1 MISADGHEKLIT
13 HVFVQGDRYLDS
25 DAVFGVKNSLIR
37 EYTQEPP
44 GTAPDANC
52 ATTSDLRASDDGD
65 SGSTNWPVPNTGH
78 SYLLCASRRL
88 R

>member
-25 DAVFGVKNSLIR
+25 DTVFGVKNSLIR

-44 GTAPDANC
+44 DTAPDG
-52 ATTSDLRASDDGD
+52 TKITSAWRKLRYNFGLK
-65 SGSTNWPVPNTGH
+65 G
-78 SYLLCASRRL
+78 L